1 MRKYY
6 LISTEHLENSVWFRD
21 ESDFKIGMNTV
32 ALIASLT
39 DIKVLAFILMSN
51 HLHFVVYCFP
61 DEADHFINEIKRHYS
76 RYVRNRHG
84 IKESLRRN
92 KVDIREIDPSG
103 EDLERALAYVQMNCV
118 AAGIC
123 LNPVQYRWGTG
134 KTFFCEEP
142 ATGTPFGSLNGM
154 EKKRLLR
161 SNMEVPD
168 DYLVCKDGYILPES
182 YIEVKAVETI
192 YRNAKRMGYF
202 LNTSSKVKRK
212 LETDEKNAP
221 SFKDQIIISAME
233 DLCRSLF
240 HKERMSA
247 LDDSEMG
254 ELLRQIRYR
263 FSSNVH
269 QLARVTNLDYDTVV
283 HLLDIP

>member
-1 MRKYY
+1 M
-6 LISTEHLENSVWFRD
+6 WFRD

-39 DIKVLAFILMSN
+39 GVKVLSFILMSN

-61 DEADHFINEIKRHYS
+61 DEAEHFINEIKRHYS

-84 IKESLRRN
+84 VKESLRRN

-134 KTFFCEEP
+134 KSFFSEEP
-142 ATGTPFGSLNGM
+142 ATGIPFGSLNGM

-161 SNMEVPD
+161 SNMAVPD

-182 YIEVKAVETI
+182 YIEVQTVEKI
-192 YRNAKRMGYF
+192 FRNAKRMNYF
-202 LNTSSKVKRK
+202 LNTSSKAKRK
-212 LETDEKNAP
+212 LETGEIDVP

-233 DLCRSLF
+233 DLCHSLF
-240 HKERMSA
+240 HKDRVSE

-269 QLARVTNLDYDTVV
+269 QLARVANIDYDTVV
-283 HLLDIP
+283 HLLDTP